1 MIQPN
6 EALLICAFFLSSLHG
21 IYTILIIFAIYLV
34 CFRNRRSSS
43 NPHSSSSSSIT
54 GRNLWGL
61 GIIIFQYLLATAHLC
76 MAFYQDVVT
85 IGRTDP
91 GPFAEVQY
99 VGRMAFSQIAMLFLS
114 CFLADILLT
123 WRTFITTFGY
133 VGALIHGL
141 SLPLNPP
148 NLEGLFLQAREPPIS
163 TWTWISIAFSVFTNV
178 FLSGM
183 TSTRL
188 WFHQRKMKK
197 IHGFSSLLFES
208 AVIIESGLLYTF
220 AWISYFVLFLL
231 KSNGDIVA
239 MDVIGHLS
247 GIVPALIIVI
257 VSAGLTPVRSRSPVY
272 PKSSYNRN
280 RRPRSV
286 TENTIDL
293 YKSTTDD
300 HRNTN
305 DASTH
310 SGLGT
315 SGYKDDEC
323 SLGTNTRTEMHFS
336 ENPELT
342 TYSIKT
348 SRDGDGAMFGSDAG
362 GISVERTVL
371 KV

>member
-1 MIQPN
+1 
-6 EALLICAFFLSSLHG
+6 
-21 IYTILIIFAIYLV
+21 
-34 CFRNRRSSS
+34 
-43 NPHSSSSSSIT
+43 
-54 GRNLWGL
+54 
-61 GIIIFQYLLATAHLC
+61 
-76 MAFYQDVVT
+76 MAFYQDVLT

-123 WRTFITTFGY
+123 WRTYVIYGHDKRVLFVAAFLLLGTFITTFGY

-188 WFHQRKMKK
+188 WFHHRKMKK

-208 AVIIESGLLYTF
+208 AVIIESGLLYTL
-220 AWISYFVLFLL
+220 AWISYFVLFLV

-280 RRPRSV
+280 RRPRSI

-305 DASTH
+305 DVSTH
-310 SGLGT
+310 SGLGAI
-315 SGYKDDEC
+315 GYKDDEC

-348 SRDGDGAMFGSDAG
+348 SRDGDGAMFGSEAG